1 MKKSILVL
9 IFVIALLAP
18 GCAKGDVSS
27 AAENTVQENNDV
39 EQPVFSTPDIGN
51 LDEYMASVKEQA
63 DAIQASLEQDVL
75 TQNELNAKSQE
86 LYVLW
91 DDALNYLWGEIKLS
105 LSDDEFEKL
114 QAEQRIWITE
124 KELAMEEA
132 GKEFEGGSVY
142 PLIVNSEAA
151 KLTEARVYDL
161 YALLKG

>member
-9 IFVIALLAP
+9 IFVIALFAP

-27 AAENTVQENNDV
+27 AAENIVQENNDA
-39 EQPVFSTPDIGN
+39 EQSAFSTPDIGN

-63 DAIQASLEQDVL
+63 DAIQTSLEQDVL
-75 TQNELNAKSQE
+75 TQNEMNAKSQE

-91 DDALNYLWGEIKLS
+91 DDALNYLWGKIKLS

-124 KELAMEEA
+124 KSLQWRKP
-132 GKEFEGGSVY
+132 GR
-142 PLIVNSEAA
+142 NSKAA
-151 KLTEARVYDL
+151 QFIRWS
-161 YALLKG
+161 